1 MIDAPFFETFW
12 WTWVL
17 LPFLIFLSRILDQS
31 IGTVRLIFVSKG
43 MKYLAPL
50 FGFFEVIIW
59 LLAVTQV
66 LQHLNNPMS
75 YIAYGLGFSLGNYL
89 GIVIEEKLSL
99 GTVLVRIVPK
109 KDTTLLIEQL
119 RDSNLGVTTF
129 DAKGVKGPVQ
139 IVLTIIKRKNLRKV
153 ITLINQYNPNAFFTV
168 EEIKTVKEG
177 YFGLPPL
184 KKSTNL
190 KKAFFKSK

>member
-31 IGTVRLIFVSKG
+31 IGTVRLIFVAKG
-43 MKYLAPL
+43 MKFLAPL

-99 GTVLVRIVPK
+99 GTVLVRIVPR

-119 RDSNLGVTTF
+119 RDSSFGVTTF
-129 DAKGVKGPVQ
+129 DARGVMGPVQ

-153 ITLINQYNPNAFFTV
+153 ISLINQYNPNAFFTV

-177 YFGLPPL
+177 YFGMPPI

>member
-17 LPFLIFLSRILDQS
+17 LPFLIFLSRIVDQS
-31 IGTVRLIFVSKG
+31 IGTIRLIFVSKG
-43 MKYLAPL
+43 MKFLAPL
-50 FGFFEVIIW
+50 FGFFEVIVW

-75 YIAYGLGFSLGNYL
+75 YIAYGLGFAMGNYF

-119 RDSNLGVTTF
+119 RDSNFGVTTF
-129 DAKGVKGPVQ
+129 DAQGVMGPVQ
-139 IVLTIIKRKNLRKV
+139 IVLTIIKRKNLRK
-153 ITLINQYNPNAFFTV
+153 IISLINQYNPNAFYTV
-168 EEIKTVKEG
+168 EEIRTVKEG
-177 YFGLPPL
+177 YFGLPPM

-190 KKAFFKSK
+190 KKAFFKQK

>member
-1 MIDAPFFETFW
+1 MLDVPFFETFW
-12 WTWVL
+12 WSWVL

-31 IGTVRLIFVSKG
+31 IGTVRLIFVAKG

-75 YIAYGLGFSLGNYL
+75 YIAYGLGFSMGNYL

-109 KDTTLLIEQL
+109 KDTTLLVEQL
-119 RDSNLGVTTF
+119 RDSSFGVTTF

-153 ITLINQYNPNAFFTV
+153 ISLINQYNPNAFFTV

-177 YFGLPPL
+177 YFGMPPI

>member
-31 IGTVRLIFVSKG
+31 IGTVRLIFVAKG
-43 MKYLAPL
+43 MKFLAPL

-99 GTVLVRIVPK
+99 GTVLVRIVPR

-119 RDSNLGVTTF
+119 RDSSFGVTTF
-129 DAKGVKGPVQ
+129 DARGVKGPVQ

-153 ITLINQYNPNAFFTV
+153 ISLINQYNPNAFFTV

-177 YFGLPPL
+177 YFGMPPI